1 MTDMDSRSGQS
12 DFAATDSKAFMD
24 GMKDYSVRRAKREL
38 FTPDLGWWGY
48 LPYTLSYYATTP
60 DEVWY
65 MASRA
70 ASYGGSPALETE
82 FDKLGAN
89 GRTDEALAGMAPW
102 GRLILPDSVKAL
114 LATPSTDFELVENST
129 GWYIRTVQY
138 HPRHV
143 ANLEDPASC
152 TWSVNAAFNSSTFG
166 VRMRAL
172 PSIVAFGSPDND
184 DDDDIDLLA
193 LDSNADKVSRK
204 IGCHGHV
211 GTVWPGTTPPQL
223 QSQPPPPPHPPPLT
237 ARVADRAPI
246 FMNASVEPAPEG
258 APDGIARAVHLNY
271 SANGGPFNTSD
282 TVGCAQ
288 TLFTQPLNLTVN
300 RPLSA
305 TVFGDGSAAVLDV
318 QLCASGGTTCVHF
331 FVAVN
336 HTGWRVIAL
345 PLPETRRLFDHIQ
358 LCGVNGDMFCITAM
372 RGFTWAA
379 VAEVNL
385 LLTAAPSATVF
396 VGRII
401 AHRERP
407 ANLSATTF
415 ITVGAQRLS
424 LPMPLRAKPCPPAA
438 PGVPACVTGEGCA
451 DYLECTA
458 LSPST
463 CRAFDATNHRLLDTA
478 APIATEAAMT
488 AVRTA
493 AGGGGELTVTVGG
506 DTVGARAEVTVI
518 ERSTELLGPFAARPQ
533 EKRTTGPTT
542 IPL

>member
-1 MTDMDSRSGQS
+1 MDSRSGQS

-223 QSQPPPPPHPPPLT
+223 QSG
-237 ARVADRAPI
+237 
-246 FMNASVEPAPEG
+246 AS
-258 APDGIARAVHLNY
+258 Y
-271 SANGGPFNTSD
+271 T
-282 TVGCAQ
+282 
-288 TLFTQPLNLTVN
+288 
-300 RPLSA
+300 
-305 TVFGDGSAAVLDV
+305 
-318 QLCASGGTTCVHF
+318 
-331 FVAVN
+331 
-336 HTGWRVIAL
+336 
-345 PLPETRRLFDHIQ
+345 
-358 LCGVNGDMFCITAM
+358 
-372 RGFTWAA
+372 
-379 VAEVNL
+379 
-385 LLTAAPSATVF
+385 
-396 VGRII
+396 
-401 AHRERP
+401 
-407 ANLSATTF
+407 
-415 ITVGAQRLS
+415 
-424 LPMPLRAKPCPPAA
+424 
-438 PGVPACVTGEGCA
+438 
-451 DYLECTA
+451 
-458 LSPST
+458 
-463 CRAFDATNHRLLDTA
+463 
-478 APIATEAAMT
+478 
-488 AVRTA
+488 
-493 AGGGGELTVTVGG
+493 
-506 DTVGARAEVTVI
+506 
-518 ERSTELLGPFAARPQ
+518 
-533 EKRTTGPTT
+533 
-542 IPL
+542 